1 MDKDYLILK
10 ARRRAAGPGIARW
23 TLAFGHH
30 EDRTPT
36 HGYAATREGRHGRV
50 RQELAAGVEGSLA
63 VGKSRTSSLA
73 ENAANAKLHRA

>member
-1 MDKDYLILK
+1 MDRSAGEVSKGCPDGQGLPLSS
-10 ARRRAAGPGIARW
+10 ARRRAARPGIARW

-36 HGYAATREGRHGRV
+36 HGYAATREGRYGRV

-63 VGKSRTSSLA
+63 VGKRVTP
-73 ENAANAKLHRA
+73 